1 HQDVHSFPTRRS
13 SDLPTFWTMNGVT
26 QPKTPPRFL
35 VMFGKNALLVGVPE
49 RSQVAAAGAAL
60 ALRYGARVTTRANSK
75 ARTSTPIDYDLGA
88 EPWSKMMFER
98 VTPVTGIGVEPAPA
112 QGTAASAAID
122 APSPAMRLQILS
134 TEHWSLLASR
144 SLAWNESFSR
154 AGMFLS
160 TLSGAIVALGL
171 VGGATGFG
179 ESFTLFALVILP
191 VVQFIGLATWIR
203 LGASN
208 YHEALCVI
216 GMNRIRA
223 AYLQLAPDLE
233 RFFVMSAHDDF
244 PGIGVTMGVQP
255 GGGSG
260 CWLAQMLAG
269 TPTVVAILN
278 AVLVGAILAI
288 GAVRWGGS
296 PTTAL
301 LVGGAGFV
309 VAVVFERWY
318 VQRGIDK
325 LRAGLRPLFPTPE
338 KG

>member
-1 HQDVHSFPTRRS
+1 M
-13 SDLPTFWTMNGVT
+13 TF
-26 QPKTPPRFL
+26 
-35 VMFGKNALLVGVPE
+35 E
-49 RSQVAAAGAAL
+49 RMPAGT
-60 ALRYGARVTTRANSK
+60 G
-75 ARTSTPIDYDLGA
+75 IGA
-88 EPWSKMMFER
+88 EP
-98 VTPVTGIGVEPAPA
+98 AP
-112 QGTAASAAID
+112 GPRSGESTSTRD
-122 APSPAMRLQILS
+122 VSPSMRLQMLS

-179 ESFTLFALVILP
+179 EAFTLFALVIFP
-191 VVQFIGLATWIR
+191 VVLFIGVATWIR

-255 GGGSG
+255 GGGRG
-260 CWLAQMLAG
+260 FWLAQMLAG